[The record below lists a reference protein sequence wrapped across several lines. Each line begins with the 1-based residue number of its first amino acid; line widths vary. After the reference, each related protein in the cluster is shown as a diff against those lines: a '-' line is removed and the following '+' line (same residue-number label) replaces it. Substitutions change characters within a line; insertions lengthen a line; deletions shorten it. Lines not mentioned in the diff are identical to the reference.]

1 MRTAMEAPSA
11 PGPRPF
17 ATTSPGAGG
26 CDFLVDPDLNADESP
41 VFWLPQ
47 LHSTTV
53 VLVANPIAT
62 ADTLRFQPDHWRG
75 KRIERRAE
83 DGLFLILIN
92 GTSEYRLWLPDP
104 PSEGASVAALIPLDH
119 SAEIR
124 AAAAARF
131 RVYALAAEVEH
142 SPRAPPR
149 LSLARHIGRLRALDA
164 HLDGASYRSIADTLF
179 GRSRLANEP
188 WKTCSLRDT
197 TIRLVRTGMKLMRG
211 GYLEFL
217 RGCSRQAE

>member
-1 MRTAMEAPSA
+1 MEAPPA

-17 ATTSPGAGG
+17 ATPSPGAGG
-26 CDFLVDPDLNADESP
+26 CDFLADPDLNADETP

-47 LHSTTV
+47 LHAATV
-53 VLVANPIAT
+53 ILAASPVT
-62 ADTLRFQPDHWRG
+62 ADGALPFRPDRWRG

-83 DGLFLILIN
+83 DGLFLILIDS
-92 GTSEYRLWLPDP
+92 TSEYRLWLPDP
-104 PSEGASVAALIPLDH
+104 PSEGESVAALIPLDH
-119 SAEIR
+119 TAEIR

-131 RVYALAAEVEH
+131 RQYALAAEIKH
-142 SPRAPPR
+142 SPCAAR
-149 LSLARHIGRLRALDA
+149 LRHTRQIGSLRALDA
-164 HLDGASYRSIADTLF
+164 HLEGASYRSIAETLF

-197 TIRLVRTGMKLMRG
+197 TIRLVRTGIKLMRG

-217 RGCSRQAE
+217 RSRSRPS